1 MKTAICILLL
11 AALGCNSA
19 ADYSQPAEAN
29 PLAIVKPAS
38 FNFQTGNTLDG
49 KWQLI
54 PALPSDTATGRI
66 PTLNFILDSKRVA
79 GNTGCN
85 NFSGTFIIDKNS
97 LTFNHDF
104 VSTKMACPGYDEAA
118 FERSLLRT
126 NNYEING
133 DTLSLKVNQT
143 PLSYW
148 VRAK

>member
-11 AALGCNSA
+11 AALGCNTVV
-19 ADYSQPAEAN
+19 DHKQPAAN
-29 PLAIVKPAS
+29 TPATVIPAS
-38 FNFQTGNTLDG
+38 FKFQTGKTLDG
-49 KWQLI
+49 KWRLI
-54 PALPSDTATGRI
+54 PVLPSDTATGRI
-66 PTLNFILDSKRVA
+66 PVLNFILDSKRVA

-85 NFSGTFIIDKNS
+85 NFSGTFNIDKNS
-97 LTFNHDF
+97 ITFNHDF

-126 NNYEING
+126 DNFEING

>member
-11 AALGCNSA
+11 AALGCNSGA
-19 ADYSQPAEAN
+19 KSIHPTDDNTNAT
-29 PLAIVKPAS
+29 VMPAS
-38 FNFQTGNTLDG
+38 FKFQSGNPLDG
-49 KWQLI
+49 KWRLI
-54 PALPSDTATGRI
+54 PVLPSDTATGRI
-66 PTLNFILDSKRVA
+66 PTLNFILDNKRVA

-85 NFSGTFIIDKNS
+85 NFSGTFSIDKNN

-126 NNYEING
+126 NNYEINS
-133 DTLSLKVNQT
+133 DTLSLKENQT

-148 VRAK
+148 TRVH